1 MNRDTCL
8 NIINEMLKIIS
19 DYKSCND
26 PEQEEKLRC
35 SYNRIRLSVERIIDK
50 IGNRLYFNVSF
61 PIVDGGHPKKNLN
74 AFDYVFED
82 LYGVRATNS
91 VVDML
96 NQAKGAIEID
106 EKFSLDMTPKK
117 ISDNKNIFI
126 VHGHDEAMK
135 NDVARTVEK
144 LKLQPIILNEKPNS
158 GMTII
163 EKIEKYSDVG
173 FAIILLS
180 PCDKGCEVGQ
190 ENNLKPRA
198 RQNVIAE
205 LGYFIGK
212 LGRQRTFILKKS
224 DVEEPSDFSGVV
236 YEAYDSNG
244 GWKMKL
250 VQELSTAGYKINLND
265 LLK

>member
-1 MNRDTCL
+1 MDRNTCL
-8 NIINEMLKIIS
+8 NKINEMLKIIS

-26 PEQEEKLRC
+26 VEQEEKLRC
-35 SYNRIRLSVERIIDK
+35 AYNLIRLPVEQIIDK
-50 IGNRLYFNVSF
+50 IGNRIYFNVSF

-74 AFDYVFED
+74 AFDYVFEE

-96 NQAKGAIEID
+96 NQAKGVID
-106 EKFSLDMTPKK
+106 MDKNFLLDITQKK
-117 ISDNKNIFI
+117 QNLSDNKNIFI
-126 VHGHDEAMK
+126 VHGHDESMK

-144 LKLQPIILNEKPNS
+144 LHLQPVILNEKPNS

-163 EKIEKYSDVG
+163 EKIEKYSNVG

-180 PCDKGCEVGQ
+180 PCDKGCEAGQ
-190 ENNLKPRA
+190 ESNLKPRA

-236 YEAYDSNG
+236 YEPYDNNG
-244 GWKMKL
+244 GWKIKL
-250 VQELSTAGYKINLND
+250 VKDLSTAGYKIDMND
-265 LLK
+265 I

>member
-1 MNRDTCL
+1 MDRKSCL
-8 NIINEMLKIIS
+8 KKIDEMLKIIS
-19 DYKSCND
+19 DYQTCKD
-26 PEQEEKLRC
+26 AEQEEKLRC
-35 SYNRIRLSVERIIDK
+35 SYNQIRLSVERIIDK

-61 PIVDGGHPKKNLN
+61 PIADGGQPKKNLN
-74 AFDYVFED
+74 AFDYVFEG
-82 LYGVRATNS
+82 LYGIRATNY

-96 NQAKGAIEID
+96 NQAKGAIEMD
-106 EKFSLDMTPKK
+106 ENFFLDITQKQM
-117 ISDNKNIFI
+117 SDNKNIFI

-135 NDVARTVEK
+135 LDVTCTIEK
-144 LKLQPIILNEKPNS
+144 LNLKPIILNEKPNS

-190 ENNLKPRA
+190 ENNFKPRA

-212 LGRQRTFILKKS
+212 LGRQRTFILKKA

-236 YEAYDSNG
+236 YEPYDNNG

-250 VQELSTAGYKINLND
+250 GQELSAAGYKIDMND
-265 LLK
+265 LLR

>member
-1 MNRDTCL
+1 MDRDICL
-8 NIINEMLKIIS
+8 NNINEMLKIIS
-19 DYKSCND
+19 DYKSCTD
-26 PEQEEKLRC
+26 SEKEEKLRC
-35 SYNRIRLSVERIIDK
+35 AYNLIRLPVEKIIDK
-50 IGNRLYFNVSF
+50 IGNRKYFNVSF
-61 PIVDGGHPKKNLN
+61 PIVDGGHPKRNLN
-74 AFDYVFED
+74 PFDYVFED
-82 LYGVRATNS
+82 LYGARATNS

-96 NQAKGAIEID
+96 NQAKGAIEMD
-106 EKFSLDMTPKK
+106 ENFSLDFAQKRVAT
-117 ISDNKNIFI
+117 NKNIFI

-135 NDVARTVEK
+135 NDVVRTVEK

-236 YEAYDSNG
+236 YEPYDSNG
-244 GWKMKL
+244 GWRMKL
-250 VQELSTAGYKINLND
+250 GQELSTVGYKIDMNA
-265 LLK
+265 LL